1 MSQTRKDARSV
12 ANGGRLLTPRT
23 LLSGILAAM
32 VAASPGTGQVEP
44 DSGAIPPTT
53 SPCDDTPPPPGA
65 TLAPSR
71 DLYCLFLAPRPG
83 LDGLSGHL
91 ELRPPHSP
99 FGVAVNAAGNHLYEG
114 ILTLDGLPDPAAFGN
129 YDHIVAWLAT
139 PLFDTVVNL
148 GPVTNGT
155 RSIGEIS
162 LNKFMILVTAEVRP
176 DAPEW
181 EGRLL
186 LRASSPSSRMS
197 PPDMQEF
204 ILGATGVGAGSGQV
218 AGMAIAD
225 STEEAAEQ
233 METEGHQHGAMDAAA
248 RAGGWPHP
256 PMMPGLTM
264 FPALMALDPPAAQ
277 PFLPGL
283 GIDPATLPLAR
294 PRDVLRLADGD
305 EIALEAG
312 LVRRRIRSRDHV
324 MYGFNGQYPGP
335 LLHVPEAA
343 TVTVHFTN
351 SIAWPTTIHWH
362 GLRLDNASDGV
373 PGITQDPVQ
382 PGETFRYEV
391 HFKDPGIYWYH
402 PHHREDVLKD
412 LGLYGNMLVESRH
425 PDYYGPAD
433 REEFL
438 MVDDFLMAGDDP
450 MPFGEER
457 STHAF
462 MGRFGDLMLVNG
474 EPDYELNVTAGEVVR
489 LYLTNV
495 SNTRTFNLSFEG
507 GRGGE
512 GAGGPGSPDGGAEQA
527 SVARMK
533 VIGTDVGAFEREEW
547 VESIVLSPAERYIVH
562 VRFDEPG
569 DAALVNRVQGID
581 HLGGAFFAETDTL
594 GMVHVGAAEPGAGPG
609 GTPGPSMSA
618 GTPGPEAAPASTAL
632 AFDTLRTNLHAAREI
647 ALYREHFDDPVDH
660 ELTFTLETS
669 GIPFI
674 VDRLMRFDSAYFHPV
689 EWSGT
694 MPMMNWNSTSQEVRW
709 IIREPGTGRENMDIG
724 WAFEVGDV
732 VKIRLHNERRS
743 FHAMQHPFHIHG
755 QRFLVLARN
764 GVPNENLAW
773 KDTVLLPAGTTT
785 DILLEITNPGRWMAH
800 CHISEHLESGMRMVF
815 EVRGAGA
822 GDDKIPAG
830 R

>member
-1 MSQTRKDARSV
+1 MAGILRRQ
-12 ANGGRLLTPRT
+12 T
-23 LLSGILAAM
+23 LLRGALAVV
-32 VAASPGTGQVEP
+32 VAASPAAAQTGDGGLATP
-44 DSGAIPPTT
+44 LTT
-53 SPCDDTPPPPGA
+53 SPCDETPPPPGA
-65 TLAPSR
+65 TLSPSR

-114 ILTLDGLPDPAAFGN
+114 ILTLDGLPDPAAFGD
-129 YDHIVAWLAT
+129 YDHYVAWLAT
-139 PLFDTVVNL
+139 PLFDTVANL

-155 RSIGEIS
+155 RAVGEIG
-162 LNKFMILVTAEVRP
+162 LNKFMILVTAEARA

-186 LRASSPSSRMS
+186 MRASSPSSRMS

-204 ILGATGVGAGSGQV
+204 ILGVTGTGGSG
-218 AGMAIAD
+218 D
-225 STEEAAEQ
+225 
-233 METEGHQHGAMDAAA
+233 ETEAMAEAGHEHGAMAAA
-248 RAGGWPHP
+248 GWPHP

-264 FPALMALDPPAAQ
+264 FPALMALDPPTTT
-277 PFLPGL
+277 PFLPGADV
-283 GIDPATLPLAR
+283 DPATLPLAR
-294 PRDVLRLADGD
+294 PRDVLRLGDGD
-305 EIALEAG
+305 EIALEAA
-312 LVRRRIRSRDHV
+312 LVRRRIRGRDHV

-343 TVTVHFTN
+343 TVTIHFTN

-412 LGLYGNMLVESRH
+412 LGLYGNMVVESRH

-433 REEFL
+433 REEYL
-438 MVDDFLMAGDDP
+438 MIDDFLMAGNEP

-474 EPDYELNVTAGEVVR
+474 EPEYELEVTAGEVVR

-495 SNTRTFNLSFEG
+495 SNTRTFNLSFV
-507 GRGGE
+507 
-512 GAGGPGSPDGGAEQA
+512 GGA
-527 SVARMK
+527 ARMK
-533 VIGTDVGAFEREEW
+533 VVGTDIGAFEREEW
-547 VESIVLSPAERYIVH
+547 IESIVLSPAERYIVH
-562 VRFDEPG
+562 VRFDAPG
-569 DAALVNRVQGID
+569 EVPLVNRVQGID
-581 HLGGAFFAETDTL
+581 HLAGAFFVETDTL
-594 GMVHVGAAEPGAGPG
+594 GVVRVAAAESGSSP
-609 GTPGPSMSA
+609 T
-618 GTPGPEAAPASTAL
+618 AP
-632 AFDTLRTNLHAAREI
+632 AFDTLRTNVHAAREI
-647 ALYREHFDDPVDH
+647 ALYRDHFDDPIDH
-660 ELTFTLETS
+660 ELTFTLEAT

-709 IIREPGTGRENMDIG
+709 IIREPATGNENMDIA
-724 WAFEVGDV
+724 WDFEVGDV

-773 KDTVLLPAGTTT
+773 KDTVLLPTGTTT
-785 DILLEITNPGRWMAH
+785 DILLEITNPGSWMAH
-800 CHISEHLESGMRMVF
+800 CHISEHLESGMRMLF
-815 EVRGAGA
+815 EVGGAGS
-822 GDDKIPAG
+822 G
-830 R
+830 

>member
-1 MSQTRKDARSV
+1 MS
-12 ANGGRLLTPRT
+12 T
-23 LLSGILAAM
+23 LLLVRSRLRSALLLWRNGILAVV
-32 VAASPGTGQVEP
+32 VAASPASAQTG
-44 DSGAIPPTT
+44 DGGLATPTT
-53 SPCDDTPPPPGA
+53 ASPCDDTPPPPGA
-65 TLAPSR
+65 TLSPSR

-91 ELRPPHSP
+91 ELRPPPSP

-114 ILTLDGLPDPAAFGN
+114 ILTLEGLPDPAALGD
-129 YDHIVAWLAT
+129 YDHFVAWLAT
-139 PLFDTVVNL
+139 PLFDTVANL
-148 GPVTNGT
+148 GPVANGT
-155 RSIGEIS
+155 RAVGEIG
-162 LNKFMILVTAEVRP
+162 LNKFMILVTAEARP

-186 LRASSPSSRMS
+186 MRASSPSSRMS

-204 ILGATGVGAGSGQV
+204 ILGVTGTGGGGAE
-218 AGMAIAD
+218 MAAMAE
-225 STEEAAEQ
+225 TGHEHGTMAAP
-233 METEGHQHGAMDAAA
+233 
-248 RAGGWPHP
+248 GWPHP

-264 FPALMALDPPAAQ
+264 FPALMALDPPATT
-277 PFLPGL
+277 PFLPGAD
-283 GIDPATLPLAR
+283 IDPATLPLAR
-294 PRDVLRLADGD
+294 PRDVLRLGDGD

-312 LVRRRIRSRDHV
+312 LVRRRIRGRDHV

-343 TVTVHFTN
+343 TVTIRFTN

-391 HFKDPGIYWYH
+391 HFKDPGVYWYH

-425 PDYYGPAD
+425 PDYFGPAD

-438 MVDDFLMAGDDP
+438 MVDDFLMAGDEP
-450 MPFGEER
+450 MPFGGGR

-474 EPDYELNVTAGEVVR
+474 EPDYELAVTAGEVVR

-507 GRGGE
+507 
-512 GAGGPGSPDGGAEQA
+512 DGTSG
-527 SVARMK
+527 ARMK

-547 VESIVLSPAERYIVH
+547 VESIVLSPAERYIAH

-569 DAALVNRVQGID
+569 DYGLVNRVQGID
-581 HLGGAFFAETDTL
+581 HLAGAFFAETDTL
-594 GMVHVGAAEPGAGPG
+594 GVVHVAAAATGAPRVGRTDAQAPTRP
-609 GTPGPSMSA
+609 TPA
-618 GTPGPEAAPASTAL
+618 AL
-632 AFDTLRTNLHAAREI
+632 AFDTLRANLHAAREI
-647 ALYREHFDDPVDH
+647 ALYRDRFDDPVDR
-660 ELTFTLETS
+660 ELTLTLEAS

-709 IIREPGTGRENMDIG
+709 IIREPATGLENMDIA
-724 WAFEVGDV
+724 WDFEVGDV

-764 GVPNENLAW
+764 GVPNENLGW

-800 CHISEHLESGMRMVF
+800 CHISEHLESGMRMLFDVG
-815 EVRGAGA
+815 E
-822 GDDKIPAG
+822 AG
-830 R
+830 RGGGG

>member
-1 MSQTRKDARSV
+1 MQPLLGGIV
-12 ANGGRLLTPRT
+12 AAV
-23 LLSGILAAM
+23 LAATF
-32 VAASPGTGQVEP
+32 ASAKTGDGRV
-44 DSGAIPPTT
+44 AIPPIT

-114 ILTLDGLPDPAAFGN
+114 ILTLNGLPEPATFGD

-148 GPVTNGT
+148 GPVANGT
-155 RSIGEIS
+155 RGIGKID
-162 LNKFMILVTAEVRP
+162 LNKFMILVTAEARP

-186 LRASSPSSRMS
+186 MRASSPSSRMS

-204 ILGATGVGAGSGQV
+204 ILGATGTGGGGGEM
-218 AGMAIAD
+218 AGMAMAD
-225 STEEAAEQ
+225 SAAETEA
-233 METEGHQHGAMDAAA
+233 MEDAGHQHGAMNPAA
-248 RAGGWPHP
+248 RTPTWPHP

-264 FPALMALDPPAAQ
+264 FPALMALDPPAAT
-277 PFLPGL
+277 PFLPGA

-294 PRDVLRLADGD
+294 PRDVHQLADGD
-305 EIALEAG
+305 EITLEAG
-312 LVRRRIRSRDHV
+312 LVRRRIRGRDHV

-362 GLRLDNASDGV
+362 RLLLDNASDGV
-373 PGITQDPVQ
+373 PGITQDPVE

-391 HFKDPGIYWYH
+391 HFKDPGVYWYH

-474 EPDYELNVTAGEVVR
+474 EPDYEVDVTAGQVVR

-507 GRGGE
+507 P
-512 GAGGPGSPDGGAEQA
+512 A
-527 SVARMK
+527 ARMK

-547 VESIVLSPAERYIVH
+547 IESIVLSPAERYIVH

-569 DAALVNRVQGID
+569 DALLVNRVQGID

-594 GMVHVGAAEPGAGPG
+594 GVVTVSPAPVG
-609 GTPGPSMSA
+609 TS
-618 GTPGPEAAPASTAL
+618 EASL

-660 ELTFTLETS
+660 ELTFTLETT

-709 IIREPGTGRENMDIG
+709 IVREPATGLENMDIA
-724 WAFEVGDV
+724 WDFEVGDV
-732 VKIRLHNERRS
+732 VKIRLHTERRS

-764 GVPNENLAW
+764 GVPSENLAW
-773 KDTVLLPAGTTT
+773 KDTVLLPTGTTT

-815 EVRGAGA
+815 GVGE
-822 GDDKIPAG
+822 AG
-830 R
+830 RPGGGG

>member
-1 MSQTRKDARSV
+1 
-12 ANGGRLLTPRT
+12 
-23 LLSGILAAM
+23 M
-32 VAASPGTGQVEP
+32 VAATTACAQTGGDGV
-44 DSGAIPPTT
+44 ATFT
-53 SPCDDTPPPPGA
+53 AASPCDDTPPPPGA
-65 TLAPSR
+65 TLSPSR

-114 ILTLDGLPDPAAFGN
+114 ILTLNGLPEPAAFGD

-148 GPVTNGT
+148 GPVANGT
-155 RSIGEIS
+155 RGIGEIGF
-162 LNKFMILVTAEVRP
+162 NKFMILVTAEPRP

-204 ILGATGVGAGSGQV
+204 ILGATGTGGGSGEM
-218 AGMAIAD
+218 AGMAGA
-225 STEEAAEQ
+225 
-233 METEGHQHGAMDAAA
+233 GHEHGAMADGAPNPA
-248 RAGGWPHP
+248 WPHP
-256 PMMPGLTM
+256 PMPPGLTM
-264 FPALMALDPPAAQ
+264 FPALMALDPPAAT
-277 PFLPGL
+277 PFLPGA
-283 GIDPATLPLAR
+283 GVDPATLPLAR
-294 PRDVLRLADGD
+294 PRDVLHLADGD

-312 LVRRRIRSRDHV
+312 LVRRRIRGRDHV

-343 TVTVHFTN
+343 TVTVRFTN

-373 PGITQDPVQ
+373 PAITQDPVE
-382 PGETFRYEV
+382 PGGTFRYEV
-391 HFKDPGIYWYH
+391 HFKDPGVYWYH

-425 PDYYGPAD
+425 PDYFGPAD

-438 MVDDFLMAGDDP
+438 MVDDFLMAGSGP
-450 MPFGEER
+450 MPFGGDR

-474 EPDYELNVTAGEVVR
+474 EPDYELAVTAGEVVR

-507 GRGGE
+507 G
-512 GAGGPGSPDGGAEQA
+512 AAA
-527 SVARMK
+527 VRMK

-547 VESIVLSPAERYIVH
+547 IESIVLSPAERYIAH

-569 DAALVNRVQGID
+569 DFRLVNRVQGID
-581 HLGGAFFAETDTL
+581 HLAGAFIAETDTL
-594 GMVHVGAAEPGAGPG
+594 GVVRVAAAGG
-609 GTPGPSMSA
+609 RTTP
-618 GTPGPEAAPASTAL
+618 AAPA
-632 AFDTLRTNLHAAREI
+632 FDTIRANLPAAREI

-660 ELTFTLETS
+660 ELTLTLEAT

-694 MPMMNWNSTSQEVRW
+694 MPMMNWNSTSREVRW
-709 IIREPGTGRENMDIG
+709 IIREPATGLENMDIA
-724 WAFEVGDV
+724 WDFEVGDV

-773 KDTVLLPAGTTT
+773 KDTVLLPTGTTT

-800 CHISEHLESGMRMVF
+800 CHISEHLESGMRMLF
-815 EVRGAGA
+815 EVGAGRRPE
-822 GDDKIPAG
+822 GG
-830 R
+830 G

>member
-1 MSQTRKDARSV
+1 
-12 ANGGRLLTPRT
+12 
-23 LLSGILAAM
+23 M
-32 VAASPGTGQVEP
+32 VAATTACARTGGDGV
-44 DSGAIPPTT
+44 AAYTAA

-65 TLAPSR
+65 TLSPSR

-114 ILTLDGLPDPAAFGN
+114 ILTLDGLPEPATFGD

-148 GPVTNGT
+148 GPVANGT
-155 RSIGEIS
+155 RSIGEIG
-162 LNKFMILVTAEVRP
+162 LNKFMILVTAEARP
-176 DAPEW
+176 DATEW

-204 ILGATGVGAGSGQV
+204 ILGATGTGGGGGEM
-218 AGMAIAD
+218 AGMARA
-225 STEEAAEQ
+225 
-233 METEGHQHGAMDAAA
+233 GHQHGAMNPAA
-248 RAGGWPHP
+248 RAPAWPHP

-264 FPALMALDPPAAQ
+264 FPALMALDAPAAT
-277 PFLPGL
+277 PFRPGA

-294 PRDVLRLADGD
+294 PHDVLRLADGD

-312 LVRRRIRSRDHV
+312 LVRRRIRGRDHV

-343 TVTVHFTN
+343 TITVRFTN

-373 PGITQDPVQ
+373 PGITQDPVE

-391 HFKDPGIYWYH
+391 HFKDPGVYWYH

-474 EPDYELNVTAGEVVR
+474 EPDYELAVTAGEVVR

-507 GRGGE
+507 G
-512 GAGGPGSPDGGAEQA
+512 A
-527 SVARMK
+527 ARMK
-533 VIGTDVGAFEREEW
+533 VVGTDVGAFEREEW
-547 VESIVLSPAERYIVH
+547 IESIVLSPAERYIVH

-569 DAALVNRVQGID
+569 DALLLNRVQGID
-581 HLGGAFFAETDTL
+581 HLGGAFLAETDTL
-594 GMVHVGAAEPGAGPG
+594 GTVSVFPAPGA
-609 GTPGPSMSA
+609 TSD
-618 GTPGPEAAPASTAL
+618 ASP

-660 ELTFTLETS
+660 ELTLTLETT

-709 IIREPGTGRENMDIG
+709 IIREPATGRENMDIA
-724 WAFEVGDV
+724 WDFEVGDV

-764 GVPNENLAW
+764 GVPNQNLAW
-773 KDTVLLPAGTTT
+773 KDTVLLPTGTTT

-800 CHISEHLESGMRMVF
+800 CHISEHLESGMRMLFDVG
-815 EVRGAGA
+815 E
-822 GDDKIPAG
+822 AG
-830 R
+830 RPGGG

>member
-1 MSQTRKDARSV
+1 MPTHKMTFCGA
-12 ANGGRLLTPRT
+12 
-23 LLSGILAAM
+23 LAA
-32 VAASPGTGQVEP
+32 VAAAIPASGQPVR
-44 DSGAIPPTT
+44 DNVAIPPTL
-53 SPCDDTPPPPGA
+53 CDDTPPPPGA

-83 LDGLSGHL
+83 VAGISGHL
-91 ELRPPHSP
+91 ELRTPHSP
-99 FGVAVNAAGNHLYEG
+99 FGVAVNVEGNHLYEG
-114 ILTLDGLPDPAAFGN
+114 LLTLDGLPDPATFGD
-129 YDHIVAWLAT
+129 YRHIVAWLAT
-139 PLFDTVVNL
+139 PLFDEVVNL
-148 GPVTNGT
+148 GPVANGT
-155 RSIGEIS
+155 RSIGEID
-162 LNKFMILVTAEVRP
+162 LNKFMILVTAEARP

-204 ILGATGVGAGSGQV
+204 ILGAMEAEGGGGEA
-218 AGMAIAD
+218 AGMA
-225 STEEAAEQ
+225 EA
-233 METEGHQHGAMDAAA
+233 GHQHGAMAGAAPSA
-248 RAGGWPHP
+248 GWPHP

-264 FPALMALDPPAAQ
+264 FPALMALDPPAAT
-277 PFLPGL
+277 PFLPGI

-305 EIALEAG
+305 EVTLEAG
-312 LVRRRIRSRDHV
+312 LVRRRIHARDHV

-343 TVTVHFTN
+343 TVTIHFTN

-373 PGITQDPVQ
+373 PGITQDPVE

-412 LGLYGNMLVESRH
+412 LGLYGNMLVESLH

-474 EPDYELNVTAGEVVR
+474 EPDYELDVTAGEVVR

-495 SNTRTFNLSFEG
+495 SNTRTFNLSF
-507 GRGGE
+507 
-512 GAGGPGSPDGGAEQA
+512 AGGA
-527 SVARMK
+527 ARMK
-533 VIGTDVGAFEREEW
+533 VVGTDIGAFEREEW
-547 VESIVLSPAERYIVH
+547 VESIVLSPAERYIAH

-569 DAALVNRVQGID
+569 DFRLVNRVQGID

-594 GMVHVGAAEPGAGPG
+594 GVVRVAASDEHP
-609 GTPGPSMSA
+609 TP
-618 GTPGPEAAPASTAL
+618 AAP

-647 ALYREHFDDPVDH
+647 ALYRHRFDDPIDH

-709 IIREPGTGRENMDIG
+709 IIREPATGNENMDIA
-724 WAFEVGDV
+724 WDFEVGDV

-773 KDTVLLPAGTTT
+773 KDTVLLPTGTTT

-800 CHISEHLESGMRMVF
+800 CHISEHLESGMRMLF
-815 EVRGAGA
+815 EVGGAGS
-822 GDDKIPAG
+822 G
-830 R
+830 